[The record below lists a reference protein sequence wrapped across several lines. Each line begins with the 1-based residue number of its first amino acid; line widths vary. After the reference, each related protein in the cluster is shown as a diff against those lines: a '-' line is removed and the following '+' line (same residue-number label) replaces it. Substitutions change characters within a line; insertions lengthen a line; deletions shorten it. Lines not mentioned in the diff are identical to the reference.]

1 MKMTEVTTD
10 AKIKEISRSGS
21 VEILIEGVQKVFA
34 LAKKLAINKKSTV
47 VVQS

>member
-1 MKMTEVTTD
+1 MITALE
-10 AKIKEISRSGS
+10 AKHIHSSSWG
-21 VEILIEGVQKVFA
+21 VVEGVQKVFA